1 MKLMGYPT
9 DSEHT
14 SWECMKIFLPGFALN
29 IDQIPIGPFKNVSKS
44 FYSTIKYI
52 TRRTKANLILL
63 TQKVY
68 WYENVN
74 DERVKSSL
82 HPDHIVFHEYSTEET
97 WVILRM
103 MAKEGLNEYDKE
115 ALGLLFVLLVK
126 DYRSD
131 ARIGITALEILGR
144 SNKWV
149 DKEVKTAL
157 NQAYVEVEDEI
168 LKTLGDRDLLILA
181 ALNK

>member
-1 MKLMGYPT
+1 MGYPT
-9 DSEHT
+9 DSERT
-14 SWECMKIFLPGFALN
+14 SWECMKIFLAGFALN

-68 WYENVN
+68 WYENMN

-97 WVILRM
+97 WEILGMR
-103 MAKEGLNEYDKE
+103 AKEGLNEYDKE
-115 ALGLLFVLLVK
+115 ALGRLAALLVR
-126 DYRSD
+126 DYTGD
-131 ARIGITALEILGR
+131 ERIGMKSLEILGR
-144 SNKWV
+144 N
-149 DKEVKTAL
+149 D
-157 NQAYVEVEDEI
+157 
-168 LKTLGDRDLLILA
+168 G
-181 ALNK
+181 

>member
-1 MKLMGYPT
+1 MGYPT
-9 DSEHT
+9 DSERT
-14 SWECMKIFLPGFALN
+14 SWECMKIFLAGFALN
-29 IDQIPIGPFKNVSKS
+29 IDQIPIGPFKYVSKS

-82 HPDHIVFHEYSTEET
+82 HSDHIVFHEYSTEET

-103 MAKEGLNEYDKE
+103 MEKKVSMNMTKRL
-115 ALGLLFVLLVK
+115 
-126 DYRSD
+126 
-131 ARIGITALEILGR
+131 
-144 SNKWV
+144 
-149 DKEVKTAL
+149 
-157 NQAYVEVEDEI
+157 
-168 LKTLGDRDLLILA
+168 
-181 ALNK
+181 